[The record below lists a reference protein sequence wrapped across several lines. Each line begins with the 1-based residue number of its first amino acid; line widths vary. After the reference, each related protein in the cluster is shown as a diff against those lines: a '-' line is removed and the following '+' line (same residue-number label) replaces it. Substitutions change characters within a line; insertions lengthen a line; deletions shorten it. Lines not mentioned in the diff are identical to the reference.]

1 MTVTLDDLYHAV
13 DRPTRILTAVAAY
26 DGHDASILAIN
37 RSLRECG
44 YPVEVIYMGYNKKV
58 GEIVKAAVE
67 EGVDCVAVSSY
78 NGGHN
83 YFFPALVNALRKAGS
98 HAIVVGGGGGT
109 IGEDDERLI
118 EDSGVAKIYGIEWSL
133 DGLAKDVVERARAVR
148 QKVSLEKVLENASK
162 GERSALSQLINCAEL
177 LALMK
182 GRKKTR
188 SPIYKELRTSIETF
202 TNPATAS
209 TGGKGDRKG
218 AGAGKRGKAGYDRA
232 GRDAKSKAKSGA
244 DGKGK
249 VVFITGDG
257 GAGKST
263 ITDEIARHFT
273 MDFGDLDPTGSSRSG
288 TRNRETKAAMD
299 PGIPKRCAILSIDP
313 TTVNSGEFT
322 ALLGDRIR
330 MNNIYSPPIFMR
342 SLATRVPY
350 GNFPE
355 ALEDIIAI
363 FRAAGYDLII
373 VETPGTGQ
381 AGLDVQH
388 YHPDRTIYVK
398 TKEFGSVQVQLQKDQ
413 LLKEADIIVLNK
425 IDREGSHTVFEQ
437 IESILSHSDLI
448 QRTRKG
454 KTSGEDLTAGEG
466 LTSGKDPTSGEG
478 GKGGKGKKSVLAPP
492 SVTDPAKGTG
502 TGPTKQRAFATLAKL
517 ANDPG
522 TVDLYVHLMTELGMP
537 SRKFVS
543 SGTNA
548 LETVNYTGLVPHH
561 RRNYLGRIV
570 EAVRKY
576 DRWAEGQ
583 IELISQGRM
592 ADLDQYCREILS
604 TWQDRWQMMT
614 VERAKE
620 FCTTCELEYV
630 SYNGIRI
637 PKVSFPDP
645 KNAVESLRFLLMEG
659 LPGDFPYVNGVFPM
673 RRESGMET
681 TRQFAGLRLAEHTNE
696 RFHFLSHG
704 VPNPRLSTAF
714 DGITLYG
721 DDSDSDPG
729 SVGKIGEGGVSV
741 DTLEDMKILY
751 SGFDFRDISTSMTI
765 NGPAPIILA
774 MYFNVAC
781 DWMIEQYRK
790 EHPKEV
796 REPGKRMS
804 GAREKQMSGAGG
816 KRSTDGEGT
825 LGRSGKDAMNLPL
838 PGTLGPNA
846 INPEYGI
853 KQRTV
858 EKIRNETYALLRGTV
873 QADILKEIQAQNE
886 CIFQADF
893 AIKLMGDV
901 QQFFVDKG
909 VRKFY
914 SISISGYHIGEAGA
928 TPVQEM
934 AYTISNGFTYAENF
948 MGRGMDIDEVS
959 PNFSFFFRNS
969 HEIEWLATGPVMRKI
984 WAIAMRDVYKANER
998 SQMFKFHTQTSG
1010 RALQVPEW
1018 DTLNPVRQTVHAL
1031 IALLCNTNSLHVDS
1045 ADEPLTTPGP
1055 KYVRQAT
1062 MIPNY
1067 LTFEAEILKAQ
1078 NLLSGSY
1085 AMRDIQKA
1093 VQEAVLSEMERI
1105 DQEGGVG
1112 PATEV
1117 SYQRSNIAAASCDYE
1132 HEIFSGKRPIIGRNV
1147 LRLEMEGTEH
1157 PVELMRPTQEDWDIQ
1172 IKRTRTFRKR
1182 NAKVAPAYLDR
1193 LRQVAEAEGN
1203 VFEELLHT
1211 VRYASLGQISEVLK
1225 DVGGRYSQQI

>member
-1 MTVTLDDLYHAV
+1 MCEGGGWGVQVGEAPMTKGSGDWKQLKKKAEGGGGTTYAVPQFYELITHYKRIIWYTEIGWLIEMTAILDDLYGTV
-13 DRPTRILTAVAAY
+13 DRPARILTAVAAY

-44 YPVEVIYMGYNKKV
+44 LPVEVIYMGYNKKV
-58 GEIVKAAVE
+58 EEIVKAAVE

-83 YFFPALVNALRKAGS
+83 HFFPALVSELNRAGS

-109 IGEDDERLI
+109 ISPDDEVFI
-118 EDSGVAKIYGIEWSL
+118 EKSGVTKIYGIEWSL
-133 DGLAKDVVERARAVR
+133 DGLARDVVERSLKNHPATDIDKVMAQAMKGDKAAV
-148 QKVSLEKVLENASK
+148 
-162 GERSALSQLINCAEL
+162 SQIVNLAEL

-182 GRKKTR
+182 SKKKTR
-188 SPIYKELRTSIETF
+188 S
-202 TNPATAS
+202 
-209 TGGKGDRKG
+209 
-218 AGAGKRGKAGYDRA
+218 AGYKKLK
-232 GRDAKSKAKSGA
+232 GSLGSFLSHKGTSQKA
-244 DGKGK
+244 GKGK
-249 VVFITGDG
+249 LIFITGDG

-273 MDFGDLDPTGSSRSG
+273 MDFGVNNNGLGIGNDINIDNEKVGGKKRG
-288 TRNRETKAAMD
+288 GQEAKAQRM
-299 PGIPKRCAILSIDP
+299 RCAILSIDP
-313 TTVNSGEFT
+313 TTVDSGEYT

-330 MNNIYSPPIFMR
+330 MNNIYNPSIFMR

-350 GNFPE
+350 GNFPA
-355 ALEDIIAI
+355 ALEDIIAV
-363 FRAAGYDLII
+363 FRTVGYDLII

-381 AGLDVQH
+381 AGLDFRH
-388 YHPDRTIYVK
+388 YSPDKTIYVK

-448 QRTRKG
+448 HKNRTAVKVKEQQKEKG
-454 KTSGEDLTAGEG
+454 VKKGMKEG
-466 LTSGKDPTSGEG
+466 KERTQEI
-478 GKGGKGKKSVLAPP
+478 KSPQ
-492 SVTDPAKGTG
+492 S
-502 TGPTKQRAFATLAKL
+502 AFATLAKL

-522 TVDLYVHLMTELGMP
+522 TVDLYVHLMKELGIP
-537 SRKFVS
+537 SRKFTA

-548 LETVNYTGLVPHH
+548 LDTVNYTGLVPHH

-570 EAVRKY
+570 ESVRKY
-576 DRWAEGQ
+576 DDWVEEQLEIIRSGKPS
-583 IELISQGRM
+583 EL
-592 ADLDQYCREILS
+592 DPYCKELLEKWQN
-604 TWQDRWQMMT
+604 TWQDMT
-614 VERAKE
+614 VERAKK
-620 FCTTCELEYV
+620 FCTTCELEYT
-630 SYNGIRI
+630 SYNGITI

-645 KNAVESLRFLLMEG
+645 RDTVESLRFLLQEG

-673 RRESGMET
+673 RRETGMET

-696 RFHFLSHG
+696 RFHFLSQG
-704 VPNPRLSTAF
+704 VKNPRLSTAF

-721 DDSDSDPG
+721 DDSDGDPG
-729 SVGKIGEGGVSV
+729 SIGKIGEGGVSV
-741 DTLEDMKILY
+741 DTLDDMKILY
-751 SGFDFRDISTSMTI
+751 SGFDFREISTSMTI

-781 DWMIEQYRK
+781 DWMIEQYK
-790 EHPKEV
+790 KDHPKAV
-796 REPGKRMS
+796 
-804 GAREKQMSGAGG
+804 KQGSRD
-816 KRSTDGEGT
+816 KIKTNSNIP
-825 LGRSGKDAMNLPL
+825 LPPSPSHLLPL
-838 PGTLGPNA
+838 PDSLKPNS
-846 INPEYGI
+846 INLEYGLPQ
-853 KQRTV
+853 KTV
-858 EKIRNETYALLRGTV
+858 EKIRNDTYKLLRGTV

-886 CIFQADF
+886 CIFQGDF

-901 QQFFVDKG
+901 QQFFVDHG
-909 VRKFY
+909 VGKFY

-948 MGRGMDIDEVS
+948 MGRGMDINDIA

-984 WAIAMRDVYKANER
+984 WSIAMRDVFKANKR

-1010 RALQVPEW
+1010 RALQIPEW

-1062 MIPNY
+1062 MIPNF

-1085 AMRDIQKA
+1085 AMREIQKS
-1093 VQEAVLSEMERI
+1093 VQEAVLKEMERI

-1117 SYQRSNIAAASCDYE
+1117 SYQRSNISQASCEYE
-1132 HEIFSGKRPIIGRNV
+1132 HEIFNGTRPIIGRNV
-1147 LRLEMEGTEH
+1147 LRLNKEGMEH
-1157 PVELMRPTQEDWDIQ
+1157 PVELMRPTEKDWETQ
-1172 IKRTRTFRKR
+1172 IDRTRAFRER
-1182 NAKVAPAYLDR
+1182 NRIVAEAYLDK
-1193 LRQVAEAEGN
+1193 LREVAQEDGN
-1203 VFEELLHT
+1203 VFQELLQT

-1225 DVGGRYSQQI
+1225 EVGGRYSQQI

>member
-1 MTVTLDDLYHAV
+1 MTVALDDLYNAV
-13 DRPTRILTAVAAY
+13 DRPARILTAVAAY

-44 YPVEVIYMGYNKKV
+44 LPVEVIYMGYNKKV

-83 YFFPALVNALRKAGS
+83 HFYPALVQELKKAGS
-98 HAIVVGGGGGT
+98 PAIVVGGGGGT
-109 IGEDDERLI
+109 ISI
-118 EDSGVAKIYGIEWSL
+118 EDAEHIEQQGVERIYGIEWSL
-133 DGLAKDVVERARAVR
+133 DGLAKDVVQR
-148 QKVSLEKVLENASK
+148 SLVIKHKKQLDTLMKKAAKGDHAS
-162 GERSALSQLINCAEL
+162 LSRVINIAEL

-182 GRKKTR
+182 DRRKTR
-188 SPIYKELRTSIETF
+188 APGYKEAKLALEAFIGS
-202 TNPATAS
+202 
-209 TGGKGDRKG
+209 GVK
-218 AGAGKRGKAGYDRA
+218 GKAEGEA
-232 GRDAKSKAKSGA
+232 KTGTKGTKSKASKRT
-244 DGKGK
+244 KGK
-249 VVFITGDG
+249 LVFITGDG

-263 ITDEIARHFT
+263 ITDEMARHFT
-273 MDFGDLDPTGSSRSG
+273 MDFGTS
-288 TRNRETKAAMD
+288 
-299 PGIPKRCAILSIDP
+299 KRCAILSIDP
-313 TTVNSGEFT
+313 TTVDSGEFT

-330 MNNIYSPPIFMR
+330 MNNIYFEPIFMR

-350 GNFPE
+350 GNFPA
-355 ALEDIIAI
+355 ALETIIAI
-363 FRAAGYDLII
+363 LQTAGFDLII

-381 AGLDVQH
+381 AGLDFHH
-388 YHPDRTIYVK
+388 YNPDATIYVK

-425 IDREGSHTVFEQ
+425 IDREGSQTVFEQ
-437 IESILSHSDLI
+437 IESILSHSDLVHKTKS
-448 QRTRKG
+448 QKFRKVR
-454 KTSGEDLTAGEG
+454 
-466 LTSGKDPTSGEG
+466 
-478 GKGGKGKKSVLAPP
+478 GKGGKDGKETADS
-492 SVTDPAKGTG
+492 SQHHR
-502 TGPTKQRAFATLAKL
+502 QRAFATLAKL

-522 TVDLYVHLMTELGMP
+522 TNDLYVHLMDSIGIP
-537 SRKFVS
+537 SQRFTA
-543 SGTNA
+543 SGSNA
-548 LETVNYTGLVPHH
+548 FTTVNYTGLVPHH

-570 EAVRKY
+570 EAVREY
-576 DRWAEGQ
+576 DRFADEQ
-583 IELISQGRM
+583 ISIVRSG
-592 ADLDQYCREILS
+592 DLDSLDPTCHKALS
-604 TWQDRWQMMT
+604 EWQDHWHEMT

-620 FCTTCELEYV
+620 FCTTCELEYT
-630 SYNGIRI
+630 SYNGIKI
-637 PKVSFPDP
+637 PKVAFPDP
-645 KNAVESLRFLLMEG
+645 EDTVESLKFLLQEG
-659 LPGDFPYVNGVFPM
+659 LPGAFPFVNGVFPL
-673 RRESGMET
+673 RRETGMET

-696 RFHFLSHG
+696 RFHFLAQG
-704 VPNPRLSTAF
+704 VTNPRLSTAF

-741 DTLEDMKILY
+741 DTLDDMKILY
-751 SGFDFRDISTSMTI
+751 SGFDFREISTSMTI
-765 NGPAPIILA
+765 NGPAPIILS

-781 DWMIEQYRK
+781 DWMIEQYKKDNPDKVVKGWKAGTRK
-790 EHPKEV
+790 K
-796 REPGKRMS
+796 
-804 GAREKQMSGAGG
+804 G
-816 KRSTDGEGT
+816 KRS
-825 LGRSGKDAMNLPL
+825 LPL
-838 PGTLGPNA
+838 PLPTPGSLKPNT

-853 KQRTV
+853 KQRFV
-858 EKIRNETYALLRGTV
+858 DKVRKETYKILRGTV

-886 CIFQADF
+886 CIFQSDF

-901 QQFFVDKG
+901 QQFFVDNKI
-909 VRKFY
+909 RKFY

-948 MGRGMDIDEVS
+948 MGRGMSIDEVA

-969 HEIEWLATGPVMRKI
+969 HELEWLATGPVMRKI
-984 WAIAMRDVYKANER
+984 WAIAMRDVYSANNR

-1018 DTLNPVRQTVHAL
+1018 DTLNPVRQTTHAL

-1062 MIPNY
+1062 MIPNF

-1085 AMRDIQKA
+1085 AMREINKA
-1093 VQEAVLSEMERI
+1093 VQEAVLGELERI

-1117 SYQRSNIAAASCDYE
+1117 SYQRSNISQASCEYE
-1132 HEIFSGKRPIIGRNV
+1132 HEIFDGTRPIIGRNV
-1147 LRLEMEGTEH
+1147 LKLETEGTEH

-1172 IKRTRTFRKR
+1172 INRTHSFRER
-1182 NAKVAPAYLDR
+1182 NKSVAPLYLQK
-1193 LRQVAEAEGN
+1193 LRDVAEKDGN
-1203 VFEELLHT
+1203 VFEELLTT

-1225 DVGGRYSQQI
+1225 EVGGRYSQQI